1 VSDALGLARRSDPA
15 VAALDLLDE
24 SADRGARRNRL
35 WRSLRRD
42 RPALVGAG
50 MLVLMALVAVGGPL
64 LAPHDPLAQDLNLR
78 LRPPLWEARGVAGHL
93 LGTDH
98 VGRDVLSRI
107 IYGARVSLL
116 VGFAAVAISGTL
128 GVVLGL
134 LAGFY
139 GGAVDAVVMRLA
151 EVQLAFPFILLA
163 IAVVAFVGGG
173 LVNVVLVLGLAGW
186 MGYAR
191 VVRGQVLSAKE
202 REYVHAA
209 RALGVDPLRLMRV
222 HILPNVVG
230 PAIVLGTFAVAAT
243 IIAESSLTFL
253 GLGVEPT
260 TPSWGSMLADGRAY
274 LTSGWW
280 VATFPGLA
288 IVLTVLSVNLL
299 GDWLRDYLDPTVQL

>member
-1 VSDALGLARRSDPA
+1 
-15 VAALDLLDE
+15 
-24 SADRGARRNRL
+24 
-35 WRSLRRD
+35 
-42 RPALVGAG
+42 
-50 MLVLMALVAVGGPL
+50 
-64 LAPHDPLAQDLNLR
+64 
-78 LRPPLWEARGVAGHL
+78 
-93 LGTDH
+93 
-98 VGRDVLSRI
+98 VLSRI

-230 PAIVLGTFAVAAT
+230 SAIVLGTFAVAAT